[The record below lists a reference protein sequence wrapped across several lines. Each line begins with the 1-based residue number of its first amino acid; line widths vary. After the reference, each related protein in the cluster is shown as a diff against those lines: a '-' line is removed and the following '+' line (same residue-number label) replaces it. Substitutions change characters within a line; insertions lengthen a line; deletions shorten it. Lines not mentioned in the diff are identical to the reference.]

1 MQRATMALLV
11 AAALGSGDRAE
22 AQDAGPL
29 PAYLRDRGAGLP
41 TSMFGTYIRKGEL
54 IVYPFYEYYR
64 DHDLEYA
71 PAEHGFVLDQD
82 FRGEYHANEALIFLS
97 YGLSDRFAVEVEAAV
112 ISASLDKSPDD
123 PSRMPSRIEESG
135 LGDIEGQLRWRWQK
149 ENERRPE
156 LFGFW
161 ELVVPHAKDK
171 GLIGTPG
178 VEMKLGTGVI
188 RGFRFGTLSASF
200 SIAYEGAS
208 DSHFDIGEYQLEYL
222 KRAGRHLRF
231 YVGLEGTQDEL
242 SLITEVQV
250 HLGANVF
257 VKLNNGLG
265 LTSRATD
272 WSPEVGIL
280 FTLPTR

>member
-1 MQRATMALLV
+1 MERTRAVLMLAALAAGPG
-11 AAALGSGDRAE
+11 AAAQE
-22 AQDAGPL
+22 PT
-29 PAYLRDRGAGLP
+29 PEYLRDRGSGIP
-41 TSMFGTYIRKGEL
+41 TSMFGTYIRPGEL

-71 PAEHGFVLDQD
+71 PAEHGYGLEQD
-82 FRGEYHANEALIFLS
+82 FRGEFHADEALIFLS
-97 YGLSDRFAVEVEAAV
+97 YGLSDRLAVEVEAAV
-112 ISASLDKSPDD
+112 ISASLDKAPDD
-123 PSRMPSRIEESG
+123 PSLMPSRIEESG
-135 LGDIEGQLRWRWQK
+135 LGDVEGQLRWRWQK
-149 ENERRPE
+149 ENPHRPE
-156 LFGFW
+156 LFGFF
-161 ELVVPHAKDK
+161 EFVVPHAQDK

-200 SIAYEGAS
+200 SIQYEGAS
-208 DSHFDIGEYQLEYL
+208 SSHFDIGEYQLEYL
-222 KRAGRHLRF
+222 KRAGQHLRF

-250 HLGANVF
+250 HLSRNVF
-257 VKLNNGLG
+257 IKLNNGLG